1 MLTLH
6 TNLDDSTRGM
16 ICADKLATMKDGA
29 IVINTAR
36 GGLIVEE
43 DVAAACKS
51 GKLYGYGADVLC
63 HEPMASPHPFE
74 GVDNVLLT
82 PHVGSRTNESV
93 ERQACRATTNIVE
106 YLPGGKDFIQANKPR
121 T

>member
-16 ICADKLATMKDGA
+16 INAEKLATMRDGS
-29 IVINTAR
+29 IIINTAR
-36 GGLIVEE
+36 GGLIVEA
-43 DVAAACKS
+43 DVAEACKS
-51 GKLYGYGADVLC
+51 GKPYGYGGDVLC
-63 HEPMASPHPFE
+63 HEPMQSPHPFE
-74 GVDNVLLT
+74 GVENVLLT

-106 YLPGGKDFIQANKPR
+106 FLTGGKDFIQANKPR
-121 T
+121 E